1 MAETKVSKKTKSD
14 KDTEIKVK
22 PTAADCAGKPTKR
35 GKKEI
40 EINDV
45 KVVDE
50 TPEKETPIEVEI
62 DCRSNQSAV
71 VGGYIRRKRSI

>member
-14 KDTEIKVK
+14 KDTEVKVK
-22 PTAADCAGKPTKR
+22 PTTAKR

-40 EINDV
+40 ETNDV

-50 TPEKETPIEVEI
+50 IIEKETPIEVEI
-62 DCRSNQSAV
+62 DCRSNKSTV
-71 VGGYIRRKRSI
+71 IGGYIRRKRSI

>member
-14 KDTEIKVK
+14 KDTEVKVK
-22 PTAADCAGKPTKR
+22 PTAKR

-40 EINDV
+40 ETNDV

-50 TPEKETPIEVEI
+50 TIEKETPIEVEI
-62 DCRSNQSAV
+62 DCRSNKSTV
-71 VGGYIRRKRSI
+71 IGGYIRRKRSI